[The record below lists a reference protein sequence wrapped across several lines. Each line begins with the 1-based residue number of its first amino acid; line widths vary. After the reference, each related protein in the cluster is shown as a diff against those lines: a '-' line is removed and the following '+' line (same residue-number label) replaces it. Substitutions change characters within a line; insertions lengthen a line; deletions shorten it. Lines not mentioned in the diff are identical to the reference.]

1 MGRIEAAVPANAM
14 GSNIFPVIHSE
25 DSERNLS
32 VMAGLKK
39 GIILAGGAGS
49 RLYPLTLVASKQLQP
64 VYDKPMI
71 YYPLATLMLAGI
83 DDVLVIST
91 PQDVP
96 RFEALLGD
104 GHQWGIRLS
113 YAVQPEPKGIAQAFL
128 VGEEFIAGD
137 PVCLILGDNL
147 FYGKI
152 ELDKIARDFEHGAM
166 VFGYPVSDPERYG
179 VVEFDKAGKAIGLE
193 EKPAKPKSHYAVPGL
208 YLYDGKVVDIARG
221 LQPSARGELEITDVN
236 LNYLQRGELRV
247 EKLGRGIAWLDTG
260 THMSLLEASHFIGT
274 IEARQGTKIACLE
287 EIALRKGFIDRKHM
301 EKIILAMPRS
311 SYRDYLELVLKDE
324 I

>member
-1 MGRIEAAVPANAM
+1 
-14 GSNIFPVIHSE
+14 
-25 DSERNLS
+25 
-32 VMAGLKK
+32 MAGIKK
-39 GIILAGGAGS
+39 GIVLAGGAGN

-71 YYPLATLMLAGI
+71 YYPLSTLMLAGI
-83 DDVLVIST
+83 NDILIIST
-91 PQDVP
+91 PQDIP

-104 GHQWGIRLS
+104 GSQWGIKLS

-128 VGEEFIAGD
+128 IGEQFIGQE

-147 FYGKI
+147 FYGKVG
-152 ELDKIARDFEHGAM
+152 LDRITEKFTDGAL

-179 VVEFDKAGKAIGLE
+179 VVEFDKDGCAIGLE
-193 EKPAKPKSHYAVPGL
+193 EKPANPKSHFAIPGL
-208 YLYDGKVVDIARG
+208 YLYDHKVVEIAKA
-221 LQPSARGELEITDVN
+221 LQPSARDELEITDLN
-236 LNYLQRGELRV
+236 LEYMRRRELRV

-287 EIALRKGFIDRKHM
+287 EIALRKGFIDKEQM
-301 EKIILAMPRS
+301 ERIIQATPKS
-311 SYRDYLELVLKDE
+311 SYRDYLELVLRDG